1 MNIQNLF
8 DYLFLFHEAASKF
21 FELFIL
27 DITSEVEVDESNYN
41 TNNYCEEDRRGTY
54 MHYRDHLDD

>member
-8 DYLFLFHEAASKF
+8 DCFVLIHEAATKF
-21 FELFIL
+21 IEKFVLEISP
-27 DITSEVEVDESNYN
+27 DVEVDESNFD

-54 MHYRDHLDD
+54 SQYRNHLD